1 MAADRHPA
9 FRLTAR
15 WLAAMRNHR
24 FDVLLCALVLLLLW
38 TPVVRLLAPIWPPAL
53 SKITVTT
60 LFCVVLLSAV
70 FAVSQSRRSVWIALW
85 MAVPGI
91 VLYELNLV
99 IARDGLLAASYAFS
113 IAFLGYTIIV
123 ILQFLFVDQ
132 RVTCNTI
139 FASLCVYLL
148 LGVLWS
154 TAYSLIE
161 ILEPGSFTF
170 GFADEQGE
178 MRFGGGES
186 IFPIYYSFVTL
197 TTLGYGDIV
206 PASATARMLSAAE
219 AVTGQ
224 LYLAVLVARLVGL
237 HISQSTRHAPP
248 RD

>member
-1 MAADRHPA
+1 MGADRHPA

-24 FDVLLCALVLLLLW
+24 FDVLLCALILLLLW
-38 TPVVRLLAPIWPPAL
+38 TPVVRLLAPIWPPML

-70 FAVSQSRRSVWIALW
+70 FAVSRSRRSVLIALW

-91 VLYELNLV
+91 LLYEFNLM
-99 IARDGLLAASYAFS
+99 IAWDGLLAASYAFS
-113 IAFLGYTIIV
+113 IAFLVYTIVV

-132 RVTCNTI
+132 RVTYNTI

-154 TAYSLIE
+154 MAYSLIE

-237 HISQSTRHAPP
+237 HISQSA
-248 RD
+248 RDDS

>member
-1 MAADRHPA
+1 MGADRHPA
-9 FRLTAR
+9 FRLTTQ
-15 WLAAMRNHR
+15 WLSAMRHHR

-38 TPVVRLLAPIWPPAL
+38 TPAVRLLGPLWPPVL

-60 LFCVVLLSAV
+60 LFCLVLLSAV
-70 FAVSQSRRSVWIALW
+70 FAVSQSRRSVLVALW

-91 VLYELNLV
+91 LLYGLNLV
-99 IARDGLLAASYAFS
+99 IAWDVLLAASYAFS

-123 ILQFLFVDQ
+123 ILRFLFVEQ
-132 RVTCNTI
+132 RVTSNTI
-139 FASLCVYLL
+139 FASVCVYLL

-154 TAYSLIE
+154 MAYSLIE

-186 IFPIYYSFVTL
+186 VFPIYYSFVTL

-206 PASATARMLSAAE
+206 PASATARMLSVAE

-237 HISQSTRHAPP
+237 HISQSS
-248 RD
+248 RDDRREP